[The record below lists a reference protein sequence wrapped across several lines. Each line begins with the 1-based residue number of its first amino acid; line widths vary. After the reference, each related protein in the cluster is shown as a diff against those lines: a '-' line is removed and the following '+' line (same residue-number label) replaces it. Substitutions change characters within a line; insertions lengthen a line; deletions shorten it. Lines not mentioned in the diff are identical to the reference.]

1 MKFIHLTIFFAVLIH
16 TSQQAISQPDEVSFT
31 VFCTGNQ
38 DTTGVCYDES
48 NPDDQKKLDCI
59 MVPGNIIDCKN
70 EAKEKVECIL
80 ITATSAQAEFS
91 CIKNNEFSIDYG
103 STTPIEENSSNQI
116 EEIKQNNIVDSAKK
130 NPNDAS
136 LFTDAF

>member
-1 MKFIHLTIFFAVLIH
+1 MKHILPIIFFSLSMH
-16 TSQQAISQPDEVSFT
+16 TGQQAISQSAEDSFT

-38 DTTGVCYDES
+38 DSTGVCFDGS
-48 NPDDQKKLDCI
+48 NPEDQKKLNCI

-80 ITATSAQAEFS
+80 IAATSAQAEFS

-103 STTPIEENSSNQI
+103 STTIIEENSSNQT
-116 EEIKQNNIVDSAKK
+116 EDIKQNNIIDSAKK
-130 NPNDAS
+130 DPNDAS

>member
-1 MKFIHLTIFFAVLIH
+1 MY
-16 TSQQAISQPDEVSFT
+16 TSQQAISQSGEDSFT

-38 DTTGVCYDES
+38 DSTGVCFDGS
-48 NPDDQKKLDCI
+48 NPDDQKKLNCI

-80 ITATSAQAEFS
+80 IAATSAQAEFS
-91 CIKNNEFSIDYG
+91 CIKNNEFSIDYR

-116 EEIKQNNIVDSAKK
+116 EDIKQNNVIDSTNK
-130 NPNDAS
+130 NSNDAS

>member
-59 MVPGNIIDCKN
+59 MVPGNIIECKN

-91 CIKNNEFSIDYG
+91 CSKNNQVSIDYG
-103 STTPIEENSSNQI
+103 STSPIEENSPSQT
-116 EEIKQNNIVDSAKK
+116 EEINQNNTGESIKR
-130 NPNDAS
+130 NTNDAS
-136 LFTDAF
+136 IFTDAF

>member
-1 MKFIHLTIFFAVLIH
+1 M
-16 TSQQAISQPDEVSFT
+16 
-31 VFCTGNQ
+31 VFYFP
-38 DTTGVCYDES
+38 VWLAK
-48 NPDDQKKLDCI
+48 PK
-59 MVPGNIIDCKN
+59 KN

-91 CIKNNEFSIDYG
+91 CNRNNQVSIDYG
-103 STTPIEENSSNQI
+103 STSPIEENSPNQTEDI
-116 EEIKQNNIVDSAKK
+116 EQNNIVNSTKK

>member
-1 MKFIHLTIFFAVLIH
+1 MH
-16 TSQQAISQPDEVSFT
+16 TSQQAISQSAEDSFT

-38 DTTGVCYDES
+38 DSTGVCFDGS
-48 NPDDQKKLDCI
+48 NPDDQKKLNCI
-59 MVPGNIIDCKN
+59 MVPGNIIECKN

-80 ITATSAQAEFS
+80 IAATSAQAEFS

-116 EEIKQNNIVDSAKK
+116 EDIKKTNIIDSAKK
-130 NPNDAS
+130 KDSNDAS